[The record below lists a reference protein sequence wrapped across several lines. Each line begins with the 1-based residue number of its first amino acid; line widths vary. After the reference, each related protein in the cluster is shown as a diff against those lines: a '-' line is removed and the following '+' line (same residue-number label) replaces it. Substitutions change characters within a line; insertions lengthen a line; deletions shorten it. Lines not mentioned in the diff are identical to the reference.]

1 MYGHSVKQQRKEE
14 YGLTTMVGKKRKGK
28 TWQQLVNKKMDDGKE
43 KEHGEEKE
51 DKKNRKFSKN
61 KMGPLYNPWI

>member
-1 MYGHSVKQQRKEE
+1 
-14 YGLTTMVGKKRKGK
+14 
-28 TWQQLVNKKMDDGKE
+28 MDDGKE